1 LTDHMAGNLIF
12 FLLYNPTKAA
22 FSAILVQYSFERTL
36 MALFS
41 AVIGTGVL
49 KILKE
54 VNVWALEK

>member
-1 LTDHMAGNLIF
+1 MAGNLIF
-12 FLLYNPTKAA
+12 ILIANPAKAA

-54 VNVWALEK
+54 VNIWTIEK